1 MVGALQVEI
10 GLRGGEAAS
19 VEIRFEPQVR
29 MEPIALSQS
38 EACPFHAAEEHLVD
52 TGAARVGDLL
62 HGAAQLSEGEPVLLL
77 DWPVCVQAVCLE
89 CRKKW
94 HPMRRVG
101 WLRRRGVCPGCGSRR
116 VREEETL
123 TRVARDSV
131 WATAGL
137 AELGLPDRHL
147 HTVRFEAAT

>member
-1 MVGALQVEI
+1 
-10 GLRGGEAAS
+10 
-19 VEIRFEPQVR
+19 
-29 MEPIALSQS
+29 
-38 EACPFHAAEEHLVD
+38 
-52 TGAARVGDLL
+52 
-62 HGAAQLSEGEPVLLL
+62 
-77 DWPVCVQAVCLE
+77 VQAVCQE

-123 TRVARDSV
+123 TRVSLDSV
-131 WATAGL
+131 WATATF

-147 HTVRFEAAT
+147 HTVRFEAAS